1 MATIFFPSTMNFYTR
16 KSLVLQCPFS
26 VVKLK
31 NYTFQYFPGIGLNME
46 GGVSSQ
52 CLMSYVMIEFD
63 LSTFKSKLSEN
74 WRSFL
79 LNDLRNVY
87 EF

>member
-46 GGVSSQ
+46 GGVSLQ

-63 LSTFKSKLSEN
+63 FYLLSKANFPRIGEV
-74 WRSFL
+74 SFL
-79 LNDLRNVY
+79 MI
-87 EF
+87 

>member
-1 MATIFFPSTMNFYTR
+1 
-16 KSLVLQCPFS
+16 
-26 VVKLK
+26 
-31 NYTFQYFPGIGLNME
+31 ME
-46 GGVSSQ
+46 GGVSLQ

-79 LNDLRNVY
+79 LN
-87 EF
+87 

>member
-1 MATIFFPSTMNFYTR
+1 
-16 KSLVLQCPFS
+16 
-26 VVKLK
+26 
-31 NYTFQYFPGIGLNME
+31 ME
-46 GGVSSQ
+46 GGVSLQ

-74 WRSFL
+74 WRSFI